1 MLAGSAFEGFG
12 PKRLVH
18 DLFTIPGQMIFENG
32 RLHRVALLKSHP
44 YADEM
49 RYCLQRLLTT
59 FDLD

>member
-1 MLAGSAFEGFG
+1 
-12 PKRLVH
+12 
-18 DLFTIPGQMIFENG
+18 
-32 RLHRVALLKSHP
+32 LLKSHP